1 MGAGAVQGLLVAIP
15 LLLAGRNVAN
25 SDINEVHGED
35 PELPPE
41 DVGGAIS
48 GRRVP
53 FGPFLAIA
61 ALEYALLR
69 DTIEALFGLA
79 SP

>member
-1 MGAGAVQGLLVAIP
+1 VHGHHPELGPELGPEDADGAVT
-15 LLLAGRNVAN
+15 
-25 SDINEVHGED
+25 
-35 PELPPE
+35 
-41 DVGGAIS
+41 

-69 DTIEALFGLA
+69 DVIEGFLLGGQ
-79 SP
+79 

>member
-1 MGAGAVQGLLVAIP
+1 M
-15 LLLAGRNVAN
+15 AN
-25 SDINEVHGED
+25 SEIHEVHGDD

-41 DVGGAIS
+41 DVDGAVT

-69 DTIEALFGLA
+69 DAIEGLMGLA
-79 SP
+79 SR